1 MPQDTPGRKSE
12 ASLGACYLHTN
23 TITNEAET
31 LQNSAA
37 TTRVGRG
44 GLIINTQVTL
54 TLSDELYEH
63 ARRWATITQRDLSE
77 TLTDALTIVLTPVCT
92 TPRLERPVSS
102 LSNEDVLA
110 LSKAQMRPAQGRR
123 LSELLEKQC
132 EALTESERPELLA
145 LMHVYEQL
153 WVRQSEALAEA
164 VRRGL
169 RKPLEP

>member
-1 MPQDTPGRKSE
+1 M
-12 ASLGACYLHTN
+12 
-23 TITNEAET
+23 
-31 LQNSAA
+31 
-37 TTRVGRG
+37 
-44 GLIINTQVTL
+44 
-54 TLSDELYEH
+54 
-63 ARRWATITQRDLSE
+63 
-77 TLTDALTIVLTPVCT
+77 LTPVYT
-92 TPRLERPVSS
+92 TLRLERPVSS

-123 LSELLEKQC
+123 LSELLEKQR
-132 EALTESERPELLA
+132 EGTLTESERPELLA